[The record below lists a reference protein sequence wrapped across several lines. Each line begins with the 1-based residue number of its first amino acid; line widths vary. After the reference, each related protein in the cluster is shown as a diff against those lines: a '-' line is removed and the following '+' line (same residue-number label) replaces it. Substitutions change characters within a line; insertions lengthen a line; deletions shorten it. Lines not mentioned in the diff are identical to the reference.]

1 MNTQPTT
8 AEQVHAGFREVVLPK
23 REDHGGALNGADAL
37 HMMGEAAFACASR
50 HARCPVAMAKA
61 DGIAFFRPVP
71 PSSTVEVRA
80 HVAFQGRSSM
90 TVIVE
95 IVPERPAGEAVA
107 PAITGRFMMV
117 AVDGEGRPVPIS
129 VSDQNHTEESRP

>member
-8 AEQVHAGFREVVLPK
+8 VEQVHAGFREVVLPK
-23 REDHGGALNGADAL
+23 REDHGGAPHGADAL

-50 HARCPVAMAKA
+50 YARCVVVMVKA
-61 DGIAFFRPVP
+61 DGIEFSRSVP
-71 PSSTVEVRA
+71 SGSAVEVRA

-129 VSDQNHTEESRP
+129 VSDQHHAEESRP